1 MARSPGKCKN
11 PECVNGLTPG
21 IVMRGRGK
29 NGRPL
34 FGEGGTQKADPMHW
48 GWVRCPFCNPTE
60 QDEAHPPKLVR
71 RSAEE
76 IAQRAEMATNRVEYK
91 AQAPLTSRLSRVA
104 STAAP
109 SGPDNSELM
118 KKIDKLMEGQTE
130 LLDQIKEL
138 RQENKE
144 LKEENKRLRNSGKE
158 TVANVS

>member
-1 MARSPGKCKN
+1 MPSGKCRN
-11 PECVNGLTPG
+11 PECDKGLTPG

-29 NGRPL
+29 TGRPL

-48 GWVRCPFCNPTE
+48 GWVRCPFCNPSE
-60 QDEAHPPKLVR
+60 KDESAPPKLVR

-91 AQAPLTSRLSRVA
+91 PQTPLNSRLGRVA
-104 STAAP
+104 ATAPA
-109 SGPDNSELM
+109 SNGVDNSELM

-144 LKEENKRLRNSGKE
+144 LKEENKKLRGAAKE